1 MISYTNIENLKKNKV
16 IGIML
21 YNNKMKILNNY
32 YKLKKVKFQ
41 NLLMNIQHGIKIQTD
56 ILLLCILL
64 RMVLFLL
71 KNGSIIDILETM
83 QEKLLQ

>member
-71 KNGSIIDILETM
+71 KNGSIIDILEIM